1 MKTNYT
7 FSMIAL
13 LGLLLSGGCRQT
25 SDLTPTAPVATPTTG
40 QKGVS
45 ARINNQAW
53 QTATEQTA
61 TDKAYYAVR
70 GGANPNELTIIG
82 FGAFSGVNNAAKTD
96 RITLFLGS
104 VSGPGTYSLTSANQA
119 IYTTNTTSGLVN
131 YATDATRTGTVTI
144 TKYDLISGLVSGTFT
159 FTFSAVGGSAVVTV
173 SDGQFTDVPFGK

>member
-1 MKTNYT
+1 MKTNYAV
-7 FSMIAL
+7 SMMAL
-13 LGLLLSGGCRQT
+13 LGLLLLSGCQQT
-25 SDLTPTAPVATPTTG
+25 SDLAPTAPVATTIIG

-45 ARINNQAW
+45 ARINNQVW

-70 GGANPNELTIIG
+70 GGANPNELTVIG
-82 FGAFSGVNNAAKTD
+82 FGAFSSVSNAPKTD

-119 IYTTNTTSGLVN
+119 IYTTNTTSDLVN

-144 TKYDLISGLVSGTFT
+144 TKYDLIGGLVSGT

-173 SDGQFTDVPFGK
+173 SDGQFTDVPFNR